1 MANGLESLKRGAA
14 LSARRTTPD
23 HIAESLR
30 EAILGG
36 SFQDGEVLS
45 QVALAA
51 HYGVSRVPVREALRQ
66 LHAEGLITVEAHH
79 RVRVTALTIERIR
92 EIFQIRTLLESHLL
106 REAFPGI
113 DAALIGRLE
122 KLLDEMETVR
132 QHRPWLQ
139 KNRDF
144 HRALY
149 EPSGCQLTIGLVEQ
163 LASRNERYLHLWS
176 AGRGVQRSGEAH
188 AEHRAILAAL
198 RRRDLGLACAE
209 LERHIAGTRD
219 QVERL
224 AAARLAAA
232 V

>member
-1 MANGLESLKRGAA
+1 MDKGLASLKRGAA

-36 SFQDGEVLS
+36 RFQDGEVLS
-45 QVALAA
+45 QVALAG

-79 RVRVTALTIERIR
+79 RVRVSVLTIERIR
-92 EIFQIRTLLESHLL
+92 EIFEIRTLLESHLL
-106 REAFPGI
+106 REAFPRI

-139 KNRDF
+139 KNREF
-144 HRALY
+144 HSALY
-149 EPSGCQLTIGLVEQ
+149 EPSGAQLTIGLVGQ
-163 LASRNERYLHLWS
+163 LASRNERYLQLWS
-176 AGRGVQRSGEAH
+176 SGRGVERSKEAQ
-188 AEHRAILAAL
+188 AEHRAILTAL
-198 RRRDLGLACAE
+198 RRRDLRLARAE
-209 LERHIAGTRD
+209 LERHIARTRE

-224 AAARLAAA
+224 AAARLVA